1 MTGVQTCALPIYLR
15 STLENLNQVHVIG
28 ESANRVPL
36 LSFTVANVGADKVV
50 RRLADNGV
58 RALTGIPSRAFD
70 VMGVND
76 FGGAVTI
83 GLGPYS
89 TPVEVDHLVRTLA
102 SLG

>member
-1 MTGVQTCALPIYLR
+1 MSAPTR
-15 STLENLNQVHVIG
+15 S
-28 ESANRVPL
+28 
-36 LSFTVANVGADKVV
+36 V

-76 FGGAVTI
+76 SRRCRHHRP
-83 GLGPYS
+83 GPYS